1 MGPSNWHTRLGGV
14 LPCSSVTFRDPLTDL
29 HVINANYSG
38 SPAPAKMKMP
48 EGPQD

>member
-1 MGPSNWHTRLGGV
+1 MGPSNWHTGLGGFS
-14 LPCSSVTFRDPLTDL
+14 LAHLTDL

>member
-1 MGPSNWHTRLGGV
+1 MGPSNWHTRPGGV

-29 HVINANYSG
+29 HVISAHYSG